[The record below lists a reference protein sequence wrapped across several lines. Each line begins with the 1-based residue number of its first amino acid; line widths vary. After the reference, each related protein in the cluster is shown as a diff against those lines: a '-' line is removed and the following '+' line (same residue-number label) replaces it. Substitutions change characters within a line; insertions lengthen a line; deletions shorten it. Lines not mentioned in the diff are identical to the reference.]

1 MKKELQLEIVWW
13 INISVRIA
21 GYIVIGLY
29 TWDWIKDPTII
40 LVIFLFIMLDTR
52 MAKDFLEK
60 ENK

>member
-52 MAKDFLEK
+52 MAKDSLEK